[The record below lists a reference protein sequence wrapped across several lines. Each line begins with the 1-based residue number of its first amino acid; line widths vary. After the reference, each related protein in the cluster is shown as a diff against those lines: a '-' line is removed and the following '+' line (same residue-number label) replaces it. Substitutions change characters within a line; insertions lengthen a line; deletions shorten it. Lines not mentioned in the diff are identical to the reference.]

1 MRGHARW
8 DLSMRVLALILLAG
22 CTIHVR
28 AKPAA
33 DPHPM
38 PSAVLDR
45 QDPGADTSQ
54 HPVLRSFTAGTFPN
68 TTAGNGGG
76 EAALRLLGDV
86 AKLALD
92 LASL

>member
-1 MRGHARW
+1 
-8 DLSMRVLALILLAG
+8 MRVLALLVVAG
-22 CTIHVR
+22 CTIHIR
-28 AKPAA
+28 STPRP

-54 HPVLRSFTAGTFPN
+54 HPVMRSFTAGVFSTGS
-68 TTAGNGGG
+68 GNG
-76 EAALRLLGDV
+76 EAALRVLGDI

>member
-1 MRGHARW
+1 
-8 DLSMRVLALILLAG
+8 MRVLALLLVAG

-33 DPHPM
+33 DPNPM

-54 HPVLRSFTAGTFPN
+54 HPVIRTFTSGVFPN
-68 TTAGNGGG
+68 NSGSGNG
-76 EAALRLLGDV
+76 EAALRVLGDI